1 MLMELMAKLPA
12 VNSLEGRGAGHGEHT
27 AFLHMWTTVKPD
39 SPHSPSWS
47 KHDQSWKESSW
58 SCGVTKA
65 FTDRQDM
72 QA

>member
-1 MLMELMAKLPA
+1 MLMELMAELPA
-12 VNSLEGRGAGHGEHT
+12 VNSLEGWGVGHGEHT
-27 AFLHMWTTVKPD
+27 AFLHMWTTVNLD

-47 KHDQSWKESSW
+47 KHDQSWKEPSR

-65 FTDRQDM
+65 FTDTQDT